1 MKFLLLT
8 LLALPSLAAD
18 DKPEYAASA
27 IPAALRAGAH
37 AVVRQHETTFTV
49 KSAGRATERVHLAIT
64 ILDESGQDHATQAV
78 GYDKLTKVTAFEAH
92 LYDANGQEL
101 KRLKKADIQD
111 LSAVS
116 EGSLFEDNRMKVG
129 QFRYASYP
137 FTVEFDYETSTSNLL
152 FYPRWFPQTEKDLA
166 LERSDFR
173 VVVPLNLPLRF
184 RELNGVAAVKTD
196 SSATERRY
204 HWTVNALPASEKE
217 ALRPAYA
224 ALGPGVLTA
233 PSAFEVDGYAGTLR
247 SWQELGQFLYT
258 LNKDRDDLPETLRQ
272 RLQTLTAGLT
282 DPAAKVRKVYEFL
295 QQNTRY
301 ISIQLGI
308 GGWQTF
314 PATTVAQTGYGD
326 CKALSNYTKAMLK
339 SIGIPSHLAVIRAG
353 DDAPDVLPDFPA
365 VQFNHMVLC
374 VPLPKDTLW
383 LECTSQNTPT
393 GYAGGFTG
401 NRHALLVTPEG
412 GKLVQTPRY
421 AALDNAQHRRVRL
434 TLSPEGD
441 ASAEVIT
448 RYTGQQQDTRRMV
461 KHQLGSDDQR
471 QWLYKHIAVPSFDLT
486 AFALQDDAER
496 LASVTETLALT
507 IRKCASRSGS
517 RLFLTLNLL
526 SVWNTIPAPTAR
538 TTEFEIDL
546 GFVDTDTVTVKLPAG
561 LGVEFQPDPLRIDS
575 KFGSYEA
582 AVRVADGTLTYTR
595 RMLRHRATYP
605 PADYAAYADFCRKI
619 AKADRAQV
627 VLVRKE

>member
-1 MKFLLLT
+1 MKFLLLS
-8 LLALPSLAAD
+8 LLAIPAFATD
-18 DKPEYAASA
+18 DKPQYAASA
-27 IPAALRAGAH
+27 IPAALRTGAH
-37 AVVRQHETTFTV
+37 AVLRQHETTFTV
-49 KSAGRATERVHLAIT
+49 KSAGKATERVHLAIT
-64 ILDESGQDHATQAV
+64 ILDESGQDHATQV
-78 GYDKLTKVTAFEAH
+78 VRYDKLTKVTDFEAQ
-92 LYDANGQEL
+92 LYDANGKSL

-116 EGSLFEDNRMKVG
+116 SGSLFEDNRLKVG

-152 FYPRWFPQTEKDLA
+152 FYPGWFPHHEKDLA
-166 LERSDFR
+166 LERADFR
-173 VVVPLNLPLRF
+173 VILPPTLRLRF
-184 RELNGVAAVKTD
+184 RELNGITIGKTD
-196 SSATERRY
+196 SSATENRH
-204 HWTVNALPASEKE
+204 HWHLGPLPVREVES
-217 ALRPAYA
+217 LRPAYA
-224 ALGPGVLTA
+224 TLGPGVLTA
-233 PSAFEVDGYAGTLR
+233 PSSFEVDGHGGELR
-247 SWQELGQFLYT
+247 SWQELGKFLYD
-258 LNKDRDDLPETLRQ
+258 LNAGRDELPETLRQ
-272 RLQTLTAGLT
+272 RVKTLTAGLT
-282 DPAAKVRKVYEFL
+282 DPAAKVRKVYDYL

-314 PATTVAQTGYGD
+314 PAATVAQTGYGD

-339 SIGIPSHLAVIRAG
+339 SIGIPSHLAVVRAG
-353 DDAPDVLPDFPA
+353 DDEPDVLTDFPS
-365 VQFNHMVLC
+365 VQFNHMILC

-383 LECTSQNTPT
+383 LECTSQNSPA
-393 GYAGGFTG
+393 GYAGSFTG

-421 AALDNAQHRRVRL
+421 AATDNAQHRRVRL
-434 TLSPEGD
+434 MLSPEGD
-441 ASAEVIT
+441 GSAEVTT

-461 KHQLGSDDQR
+461 KHQLGPDDQR
-471 QWLYKHIAVPSFDLT
+471 QWLYKHIAVPSFDLS

-496 LASVTETLALT
+496 LASVTETLSLT

-517 RLFLTLNLL
+517 RLFLTPNLL
-526 SVWNTIPAPTAR
+526 SAWTSIPTPTAR

-546 GFVDTDTVTVKLPAG
+546 AFVDTDTVTVKLPAG
-561 LGVEFQPDPLRIDS
+561 LGVEFQPDPVRFDS

-595 RMLRHRATYP
+595 RMLRHRDTYP
-605 PADYAAYADFCRKI
+605 HADYAAYTDFCRKI

-627 VLVRKE
+627 VLVKKE